1 MGLSFLSC
9 GRSSGHVQAT
19 KLTRVSARG
28 FTRWLMVC
36 WRRQAWAWLLITSCA
51 LADGLGLTAEVL
63 QLVES
68 RYGVGARERV
78 AALQLLIDQ
87 HRNDGAEDKLAAV
100 NDFFNEVP
108 YDTDWNLWS
117 QEDYWATP
125 IEMLGI
131 RGADCEDYS
140 IAKYFTLLDMG
151 VPAERLRITYVK
163 AINLN
168 QAHMVL
174 AYYADPDGEPVI
186 LDNLTDRIR
195 PASERLDLVPVYG
208 FNGDSLWLS
217 VSRSRGQRVG
227 GSDRINLWNELRQK
241 MARESGS

>member
-1 MGLSFLSC
+1 
-9 GRSSGHVQAT
+9 
-19 KLTRVSARG
+19 VSRALAA
-28 FTRWLMVC
+28 RWLAAVWPRL
-36 WRRQAWAWLLITSCA
+36 WRRHAWAWLLLASCA

-63 QLVES
+63 LLVEN
-68 RYGVGARERV
+68 RYGQAARGRV
-78 AALQLLIDQ
+78 EALQALIER
-87 HRNDGAEDKLAAV
+87 HRNDGEGDKLEAV
-100 NDFFNEVP
+100 NDFFNEIP
-108 YDTDWNLWS
+108 YDTDWSLWN

-131 RGADCEDYS
+131 HGADCEDYS

-163 AINLN
+163 AITLN

-174 AYYADPDGEPVI
+174 AYYPDPDGEPVI

-195 PASERLDLVPVYG
+195 PAGERLDLVPVYG

-217 VSRSRGQRVG
+217 VSRSRGQKVG
-227 GSDRINLWNELRQK
+227 GSDRINLWSDLRRK
-241 MARESGS
+241 MAREMGS